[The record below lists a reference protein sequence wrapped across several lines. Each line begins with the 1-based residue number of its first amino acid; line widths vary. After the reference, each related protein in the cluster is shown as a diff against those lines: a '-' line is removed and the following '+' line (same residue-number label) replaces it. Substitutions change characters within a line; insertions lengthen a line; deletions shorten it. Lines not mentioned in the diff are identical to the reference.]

1 MIFVYHRV
9 MTAMWRLVDS
19 GHLPTAESAAVD
31 EAMLESH
38 ADGAVPNTLHFY
50 ARSQPTVSLGHFQKV
65 AEAVDVEECSR
76 RGVAL
81 VRRCSGGRSI
91 YTDPGQL
98 IYAMVLPI
106 SKIGG
111 DAKASFAPICS
122 AVARAVRTFGLDA
135 RHRPINDVEVDGRKV
150 SGSAQLRRRGS
161 VLQHGT
167 VLVDADIDTMEA
179 VLKQSSPRP
188 TDRVTTLSRLMAVP
202 PGMAE
207 VKAAIVEELGRS
219 FGVGFEKTSL
229 TDIERARV
237 VELVRARYGREEWN
251 MRL

>member
-1 MIFVYHRV
+1 
-9 MTAMWRLVDS
+9 MTATWRLVDS
-19 GHLPTAESAAVD
+19 GQLPTAESTAVD

-50 ARSQPTVSLGHFQKV
+50 TRSQPTVSLGRFQMV
-65 AEAVDVEECSR
+65 TEAVDVEECSR

-91 YTDPGQL
+91 FTDPGQL
-98 IYAMVLPI
+98 IYATVLTV
-106 SKIGG
+106 SEIGG

-122 AVARAVRTFGLDA
+122 AVARAVSSFGLDA
-135 RHRPINDVEVDGRKV
+135 RHSPINDVEVAGRKI

-167 VLVDADIDTMEA
+167 VLIDADIDAMEA

-188 TDRVTTLSRLMAVP
+188 TERVTTLSRLMPVP

-207 VKAAIVEELGRS
+207 VRAAIVEEMGQS
-219 FGVGFEKTSL
+219 FGVGFEKGSL
-229 TDIERARV
+229 TDTERARV
-237 VELVRARYGREEWN
+237 SELVRTRYGREEWN

>member
-9 MTAMWRLVDS
+9 MTDMWRLVDS
-19 GHLPTAESAAVD
+19 GYLPTAESAAVD

-91 YTDPGQL
+91 CTDPGQL
-98 IYAMVLPI
+98 IYAMVLPV
-106 SKIGG
+106 SEIGG
-111 DAKASFAPICS
+111 DAKASFTPICS

-135 RHRPINDVEVDGRKV
+135 RHSPINDVEVAGRKI

-167 VLVDADIDTMEA
+167 VLIDADIPMMEA
-179 VLKQSSPRP
+179 VLKQSSPRS
-188 TDRVTTLSRLMAVP
+188 TDRVTTLSRLMTAP
-202 PGMAE
+202 PSMAE

-219 FGVGFEKTSL
+219 FGVGFEKASL
-229 TDIERARV
+229 TDTERARV
-237 VELVRARYGREEWN
+237 VELVRVRYGREDWN
-251 MRL
+251 LRL